1 MAKKLL
7 LQHVD
12 NGWFVPKVV
21 EEWRERVNREE
32 VGRERANWPLR
43 NEVEAAEVPV
53 NLVKGENAR
62 EEAMAAIAISRL
74 QNAKPRH
81 HYSKRS
87 AEKRIALTPTRM
99 NVLTDEDGWI
109 THCHSLI

>member
-7 LQHVD
+7 LQHME

-21 EEWRERVNREE
+21 EEWRERVKREE
-32 VGRERANWPLR
+32 VGIERANWPLR

-53 NLVKGENAR
+53 SLVKGESAR
-62 EEAMAAIAISRL
+62 EEAMVAIAISRQ

-81 HYSKRS
+81 HSSKRS
-87 AEKRIALTPTRM
+87 AEKRIALTPARM
-99 NVLTDEDGWI
+99 NVLQDDDG
-109 THCHSLI
+109 